1 MARLAVRWGAGLL
14 EEDSARPVGPC
25 ISGLGVGGPIAEV
38 SEDGGTRGGGRVQSR
53 SEFLDQLVVGTLVKR
68 AWPGRREP
76 RRWIPLD
83 GVETEGSAP
92 KKKGEPQRRDQT
104 PPWAVSFSA
113 SYIPASLRMSD
124 KPLPRCNDR

>member
-1 MARLAVRWGAGLL
+1 MARLAVRWGADLL
-14 EEDSARPVGPC
+14 EEDSARPVGSC
-25 ISGLGVGGPIAEV
+25 ISGLGVRGPIAEV

-92 KKKGEPQRRDQT
+92 KKRRAT
-104 PPWAVSFSA
+104 AA
-113 SYIPASLRMSD
+113 RSD
-124 KPLPRCNDR
+124 SPLGCVVQCFLYPGITTDE